1 MKLFMSLI
9 TGLGLVSLFVAA
21 AASGAKQSKTA
32 PRLLFPKDY
41 RTWVY
46 LSSGLDMKYVG
57 EPSVACQGSA
67 CPQMFENVFVRPDAY
82 NTFIKTK
89 TWPAGAV
96 FVLERRCA
104 VQKASIDTNGSTQGT
119 LFLIAASQKTIQNG
133 WNYYLFGAD
142 SPTCDGPDR
151 DFAGQSKDPVSNNSG
166 TDKEMCWKCHNDN
179 GLRDNTFIQFYPT
192 LKPLISAKTR

>member
-1 MKLFMSLI
+1 MKLFRSLI

-21 AASGAKQSKTA
+21 AVSGANESKAA

-41 RTWVY
+41 RNWVY

-57 EPSVACQGSA
+57 EPNLPCQGGP

-82 NTFIKTK
+82 NTFVKTK

-104 VQKASIDTNGSTQGT
+104 VQKASIDTSGSTQGK
-119 LFLIAASQKTIQNG
+119 LFLIAASQKSSLNG
-133 WNYYLFGAD
+133 WNYYLFGTD
-142 SPTCDGPDR
+142 GPLTCDGPDPN
-151 DFAGQSKDPVSNNSG
+151 FAGQSKDPVSNSETNPP
-166 TDKEMCWKCHNDN
+166 MCWKCHKEN
-179 GLRDNTFIQFYPT
+179 GLKDNTFIQFYPT
-192 LKPLISAKTR
+192 LKPLVSSKAR